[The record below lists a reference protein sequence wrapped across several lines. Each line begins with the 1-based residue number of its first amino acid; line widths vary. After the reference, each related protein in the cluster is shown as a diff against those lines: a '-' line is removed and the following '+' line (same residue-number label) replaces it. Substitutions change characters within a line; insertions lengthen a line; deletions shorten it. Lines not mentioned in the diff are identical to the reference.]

1 MSARA
6 SCAIVEAALEAGI
19 THFDVAPSYGLG
31 LAEDVLGEVLRGC
44 RSVTIATKVGIAR
57 PSGGGAMA
65 VARKVLRPV
74 AAAAPRLK
82 RLMLRGLAEV
92 SSGNHFDVSSVE
104 TSLAESLQRLKRPK
118 VDFILLHEPGRSAIT
133 PELVEFFGTMLD
145 SGQIGA
151 YGSGTDNFRRD
162 LIDFG
167 SIWQYRAS
175 PTHKASPPNVNQIL
189 HGVLRHNLHRVPD
202 AVSQRVDLSDQL
214 GFDLEDKASL
224 PGLFLTAAMARQP
237 DAMILISSN
246 DPARIKSNVSSI
258 DWDAAN
264 NRRKGFL
271 EAFDEFQTISQTISQ
286 Y

>member
-1 MSARA
+1 VSTRA
-6 SCAIVEAALEAGI
+6 SRAIVEAALEAGI

-31 LAEDVLGEVLRGC
+31 LAEDVLGEVLRGNQ
-44 RSVTIATKVGIAR
+44 SVTIATKVGIAR

-65 VARKVLRPV
+65 IARKVLRPV
-74 AAAAPRLK
+74 AAAAPRFK
-82 RLMLRGLAEV
+82 RFMLRGPAEA
-92 SSGNHFDVSSVE
+92 SGGNHFDVSSIE
-104 TSLAESLQRLKRPK
+104 TSFAESLQRLKRSK

-133 PELVEFFGTMLD
+133 PELPKLFATMVG

-151 YGSGTDNFRRD
+151 YGSGTDNFGRD
-162 LIDFG
+162 LIEFG

-175 PTHKASPPNVNQIL
+175 LTHKASSPNVNQIL

-202 AVSQRVDLSDQL
+202 PVAQRVDLSDRL
-214 GFDLEDKASL
+214 GFDLKDKASL

-237 DAMILISSN
+237 DAVILISSN

-264 NRRKGFL
+264 SRRKGFL
-271 EAFDEFQTISQTISQ
+271 EAFEEFQAVCRN
-286 Y
+286 